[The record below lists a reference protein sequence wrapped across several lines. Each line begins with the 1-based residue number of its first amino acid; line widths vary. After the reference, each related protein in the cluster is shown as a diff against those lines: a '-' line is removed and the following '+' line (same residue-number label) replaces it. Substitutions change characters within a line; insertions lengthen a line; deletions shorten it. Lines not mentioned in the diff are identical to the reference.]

1 MTAKQ
6 RQLPAVRTQPDDGG
20 PINAFED
27 IVNQNAAEQAALQ
40 GVMEA
45 GRRADARQQ
54 ARQRRRQLRRTLQDI
69 GYILSGA
76 GVVLLGQATTG
87 GCPWWISIAAILVA
101 QAAFY
106 AARRL

>member
-1 MTAKQ
+1 MTNV
-6 RQLPAVRTQPDDGG
+6 RQLPAVCPPQDDGG
-20 PINAFED
+20 LIEAACD

-69 GYILSGA
+69 GLVTAGA
-76 GVVLLGQATTG
+76 GAVFVGLAITG

-101 QAAFY
+101 QAMFY

>member
-6 RQLPAVRTQPDDGG
+6 RQLPAVCTQPDDGG

-69 GYILSGA
+69 GLVTAGA
-76 GVVLLGQATTG
+76 GAVFVGLAITG
-87 GCPWWISIAAILVA
+87 GCPWWIGVAALLIA
-101 QAAFY
+101 QAMFC